1 MKLKV
6 ITPGKMIIVK
16 GKPIRTPAVVG
27 PLDETGLEFFEAVC
41 RAQSLEYEIIDD
53 TDKSDDKPVMIAD
66 DIDDNEPVIEEL
78 KTGRLLDE
86 LTK

>member
-6 ITPGKMIIVK
+6 ITPGKMVVVK
-16 GKPIRTPAVVG
+16 GKPIRTPVTID
-27 PLDETGLEFFEAVC
+27 PSDETELEFFEAVC
-41 RAQSLEYEIIDD
+41 RAQSLEYELIDESNEKSE
-53 TDKSDDKPVMIAD
+53 TPSVVIDKE
-66 DIDDNEPVIEEL
+66 NESPVIEEL